1 MSEEKSSQCLPSQ
14 VTINIGTS
22 GVKINED
29 GGQPAA
35 PAVDLTK
42 YVTREAADSLYAPR
56 AQVEAL
62 SSVATAAQAAADGAK
77 ALAGKALTREA
88 ADAAYT
94 PKTQTAAM
102 GDSIRA
108 ARAVADEA
116 KAAAGAALTKAAAD
130 EAYAT
135 KAQVAA
141 MGDSIRATRSAAEQT
156 KADGEATKG
165 IAQHAEE
172 LTQALAKNL
181 AVFPRVLRLDK
192 GQAVPADTP
201 LGTVIVRTERAISH
215 SDDLFPPIGE
225 WPKISA
231 AETGDGVRLDFQHP
245 ILSTGLEQLRPSAGR
260 WHLTLRY
267 SYPGGNFG
275 EEAGQSY
282 LYTVRRYR
290 EEGHPAQADQG
301 AKIADLEV
309 RKGEHLTLELDIE
322 PKKVDEKVGDEWG
335 VWLEAPIPS
344 LTVHDLV
351 LRRVA

>member
-22 GVKINED
+22 GVKINDE
-29 GGQPAA
+29 GKPPA

-56 AQVEAL
+56 TQVEAL
-62 SSVATAAQAAADGAK
+62 SSVATSAQAAADSVK
-77 ALAGKALTREA
+77 ALAGKALTKEA

-116 KAAAGAALTKAAAD
+116 KASAGAALTKAAAD
-130 EAYAT
+130 EAYAS
-135 KAQVAA
+135 KGQVSA

-156 KADGEATKG
+156 KADGEATKTV
-165 IAQHAEE
+165 AQHAEE
-172 LTQALAKNL
+172 LTQVLARNL

-192 GQAVPADTP
+192 GQAVPAGTP
-201 LGTVIVRTERAISH
+201 LGTVIVRTERAISNA
-215 SDDLFPPIGE
+215 DDLFPPIGE

-245 ILSTGLEQLRPSAGR
+245 ALAPGLDQLKSSEGR
-260 WHLTLRY
+260 WEMVMTY
-267 SYPGGNFG
+267 SFPGGNFG
-275 EEAGQSY
+275 EEEAQVN
-282 LYTVRRYR
+282 LWTARRYQ
-290 EEGHPAQADQG
+290 EEGHPPQVDQG
-301 AKIADLEV
+301 SKIDTLTV
-309 RKGEHLTLELDIE
+309 KKGDHLTLKLDIE
-322 PKKVDEKVGDEWG
+322 PKKVDDKLGDVWG
-335 VWLEAPIPS
+335 IWMDAPITA
-344 LTVHDLV
+344 LYVHDIV
-351 LRRVA
+351 IRRVA

>member
-22 GVKINED
+22 GVKIND
-29 GGQPAA
+29 GVQPPA

-56 AQVEAL
+56 TQVEAL
-62 SSVATAAQAAADGAK
+62 SSVATSAQAAADGAK
-77 ALAGKALTREA
+77 ALASKALTKEA
-88 ADAAYT
+88 ADAAYA

-135 KAQVAA
+135 KGQVSA

-156 KADGEATKG
+156 KSDGEATKR
-165 IAQHAEE
+165 IAEHAEE
-172 LTQALAKNL
+172 LTQALARNL

-192 GQAVPADTP
+192 GQAVPAGTP

-215 SDDLFPPIGE
+215 ADDLFPPIGE
-225 WPKISA
+225 WPKINA

-245 ILSTGLEQLRPSAGR
+245 ILSTGLGQLRPSAGK

-267 SYPGGNFG
+267 SFPGGNFG
-275 EEAGQSY
+275 EETGQAN
-282 LYTVRRYR
+282 LYTVRRFQ

-301 AKIADLEV
+301 AQIATLEV
-309 RKGEHLTLELDIE
+309 RKGNHQVLELDIE
-322 PKKVDEKVGDEWG
+322 PKVVDPNVGDTWG
-335 VWLEAPIPS
+335 VWLEAPIPT

-351 LRRVA
+351 IRKVA

>member
-22 GVKINED
+22 GVKINDE
-29 GGQPAA
+29 GKPPA

-56 AQVEAL
+56 TQVEAL
-62 SSVATAAQAAADGAK
+62 SSVATSAQAAADGAK
-77 ALAGKALTREA
+77 ALAGKALTKEA
-88 ADAAYT
+88 ADATYT

-102 GDSIRA
+102 GDSIRS
-108 ARAVADEA
+108 ARAVAD
-116 KAAAGAALTKAAAD
+116 AALTKAAAD

-135 KAQVAA
+135 KSQVSA

-156 KADGEATKG
+156 KADGEATKA

-192 GQAVPADTP
+192 GQAVPSDTP

-215 SDDLFPPIGE
+215 ADDLFPPIGE

-245 ILSTGLEQLRPSAGR
+245 ALVPGLDQLKTSEGK
-260 WHLTLRY
+260 WLLTMRY
-267 SYPGGNFG
+267 SFPGGNFG
-275 EEAGQSY
+275 EEEAQVN
-282 LYTVRRYR
+282 LWTARRYQ
-290 EEGHPAQADQG
+290 EEGHQAQVDQG
-301 AKIADLEV
+301 SKIADLTV
-309 RKGEHLTLELDIE
+309 RKGDHLELSLEIE
-322 PKKVDEKVGDEWG
+322 PKKVDDKLGDVWG
-335 VWLEAPIPS
+335 IWMDAPIPV
-344 LTVHDLV
+344 LYVHDLV
-351 LRRVA
+351 IRKIA

>member
-22 GVKINED
+22 GVKIND
-29 GGQPAA
+29 DGQPSA

-56 AQVEAL
+56 TQVEAL

-77 ALAGKALTREA
+77 ALAGKALTKEA

-135 KAQVAA
+135 KGQVSA

-156 KADGEATKG
+156 KADGEATKR

-172 LTQALAKNL
+172 LTQAIAKNL
-181 AVFPRVLRLDK
+181 SVFPRVLRLDK
-192 GQAVPADTP
+192 GQAVPDGTP

-215 SDDLFPPIGE
+215 ADDLFPPIGE

-245 ILSTGLEQLRPSAGR
+245 ALVPGLDQLKSSEGK
-260 WHLTLRY
+260 WEMTMIY
-267 SYPGGNFG
+267 SFPGGNFG
-275 EEAGQSY
+275 EEEAQIN
-282 LYTVRRYR
+282 LWTARRYQ
-290 EEGHPAQADQG
+290 EEGHPAQVDQG
-301 AKIADLEV
+301 SKIDTLTV
-309 RKGEHLTLELDIE
+309 KKGDHLTLKLDIE
-322 PKKVDEKVGDEWG
+322 PKKVDEKLGDVWG
-335 VWLEAPIPS
+335 IWMDAPITA
-344 LTVHDLV
+344 LYVHDIV
-351 LRRVA
+351 IRRVA